1 MDLIL
6 MRHGIAD
13 DAGPANGFQ
22 DAHRSLTPEGAKRMA
37 VQARGLAALK
47 LGPVDVLLSSPLL
60 RCAQTAGIVGGALG
74 LEPVIEERLS
84 PGARFEEI
92 AEILD
97 DHPDADRVWACGHQP
112 DLSYITLDL
121 TGGLVEFRKGG
132 VAVIELDGV
141 RRGGGCLQALF
152 TPASLRAMGSA

>member
-1 MDLIL
+1 MELLL

-13 DAGPANGFQ
+13 DAGAANGFQ
-22 DAHRSLTPEGAKRMA
+22 DALRALTPEGISRMTT
-37 VQARGLAALK
+37 QARGMAALK
-47 LGPVDVLLSSPLL
+47 LGAIDALLSSPLR
-60 RCAQTAGIVGGALG
+60 RCVETAKIVGEAIG
-74 LEPVIEERLS
+74 LEPAVDERLA

-97 DHPDADRVWACGHQP
+97 DYPDAERIAVCGHQP

-121 TGGLVEFRKGG
+121 TGGLAEFKKGS

-152 TPASLRAMGSA
+152 TPASLRMVGAA